1 MCCGACRRPTWRRPP
16 TWCGPT
22 SEGWRG
28 ICGMRWASTALH
40 ASGWLR
46 FIWKG
51 DYLRSRGG
59 GLARLTWAVP
69 VGCAGDEGDCDEVR
83 RGGAQGLGHCFLSCL
98 RGSEPVPAPCHHVGA
113 FLSCL
118 RGSERRQARGWNHGP
133 FLSCLRGSELQ
144 RRGADLRLC
153 FLSCLRGS
161 ERHRRLFH
169 PRP

>member
-83 RGGAQGLGHCFLSCL
+83 HAWAGRDGAGGPKCGAGWL
-98 RGSEPVPAPCHHVGA
+98 RG
-113 FLSCL
+113 
-118 RGSERRQARGWNHGP
+118 
-133 FLSCLRGSELQ
+133 
-144 RRGADLRLC
+144 RGAWGCGGEPGVQWQWGDGVWDC
-153 FLSCLRGS
+153 GCQCESYADFAVTWFLA
-161 ERHRRLFH
+161 
-169 PRP
+169 